1 MPAAAL
7 SRGSRRSSSPHRT
20 GPPRL
25 KDRGGPVAY
34 PGGMARRTPSI
45 PVALPDDAPAQ
56 IPWFRNLQVSGLTVT
71 VLVLIIGAL
80 VVLAPSLRVLV
91 EQQQELAAL
100 EQRVAEQQALVDG
113 LAIEID
119 RWQDPAFIEAQARDR
134 LLYVY
139 PGDISYLVI
148 DDGQTI
154 ELDPLQ
160 PVSDEIQSTRV
171 DWSRA
176 VLLSVMT
183 AALTDREA
191 DDLVAPI
198 VQGTP

>member
-1 MPAAAL
+1 
-7 SRGSRRSSSPHRT
+7 
-20 GPPRL
+20 
-25 KDRGGPVAY
+25 
-34 PGGMARRTPSI
+34 MARRTPSI
-45 PVALPDDAPAQ
+45 PVALPDDAPAAT
-56 IPWFRNLQVSGLTVT
+56 PWFRNLQVSGLTVT
-71 VLVLIIGAL
+71 VLILIVGAL
-80 VVLAPSLRVLV
+80 VVLAPSLRILV

-100 EQRVAEQQALVDG
+100 EQRVAEQEALVEG
-113 LAIEID
+113 LAIDLD

-154 ELDPLQ
+154 EFDPRQ
-160 PVSDEIQSTRV
+160 PISDEIQATRV

-191 DDLVAPI
+191 DDLLAPI

>member
-1 MPAAAL
+1 M
-7 SRGSRRSSSPHRT
+7 
-20 GPPRL
+20 
-25 KDRGGPVAY
+25 
-34 PGGMARRTPSI
+34 
-45 PVALPDDAPAQ
+45 
-56 IPWFRNLQVSGLTVT
+56 
-71 VLVLIIGAL
+71 VLILIIGAL

-91 EQQQELAAL
+91 EQRQELAAL

-113 LAIEID
+113 LATEID

-154 ELDPLQ
+154 EIDPLQ
-160 PVSDEIQSTRV
+160 PISDELQTTRV

>member
-1 MPAAAL
+1 
-7 SRGSRRSSSPHRT
+7 
-20 GPPRL
+20 
-25 KDRGGPVAY
+25 
-34 PGGMARRTPSI
+34 MARRTPSI
-45 PVALPDDAPAQ
+45 PVVLPDDAPAQ
-56 IPWFRNLQVSGLTVT
+56 TPWFRNLHVSGLTVT
-71 VLVLIIGAL
+71 VLILIIGAL

-91 EQQQELAAL
+91 EQRQELAAL

-113 LAIEID
+113 LATEID

-154 ELDPLQ
+154 EIDPLQ
-160 PVSDEIQSTRV
+160 PISDEIQTTRV

>member
-1 MPAAAL
+1 
-7 SRGSRRSSSPHRT
+7 
-20 GPPRL
+20 
-25 KDRGGPVAY
+25 
-34 PGGMARRTPSI
+34 
-45 PVALPDDAPAQ
+45 
-56 IPWFRNLQVSGLTVT
+56 
-71 VLVLIIGAL
+71 VLILIVGAL
-80 VVLAPSLRVLV
+80 VVLAPSLRILV

-100 EQRVAEQQALVDG
+100 EQRVAEQEALVEG
-113 LAIEID
+113 LAIDLD

-154 ELDPLQ
+154 EFDPRQ
-160 PVSDEIQSTRV
+160 PISDEIQATRV

-191 DDLVAPI
+191 DDLLAPI